1 LFALSNP
8 EFLIEPKAKYSRKK
22 KSELKEEDP
31 NVAEEKLENE
41 EHMKLVNFEENN
53 KEEHP
58 KVHEEEN
65 FENEKYRSL
74 VKFEENKEKFIER
87 KKCFN
92 IKYEKNM
99 L

>member
-1 LFALSNP
+1 
-8 EFLIEPKAKYSRKK
+8 
-22 KSELKEEDP
+22 
-31 NVAEEKLENE
+31 
-41 EHMKLVNFEENN
+41 MKLVNFEENN